1 MKYLSI
7 FIYVV
12 TNPRHPR
19 LKNSPVHVESA
30 STSGLLTVESGFDV
44 NRRDALVPIS
54 GQHVHVE
61 STSKDGSRSM
71 TPVQGIVEKDFKEN
85 GVVSVLGENVQ
96 APSASSDGAG
106 SLTQVESIT
115 ESAFEENRS
124 QLLVKRTICTTNI
137 FLHLHLVNN

>member
-7 FIYVV
+7 FIYAV

-19 LKNSPVHVESA
+19 LKSSPVHVESA
-30 STSGLLTVESGFDV
+30 STGGSGLLTVESGFDV

-61 STSKDGSRSM
+61 STSKDGSRSL

-96 APSASSDGAG
+96 APSASSYGSG
-106 SLTQVESIT
+106 SLTQVDSIT
-115 ESAFEENRS
+115 ESAFEENRRDGVVPIVGKKNY
-124 QLLVKRTICTTNI
+124 LYN
-137 FLHLHLVNN
+137 